1 MAASSGV
8 AAVCPSVPVRL
19 AVAAETSCVTVT
31 SVPLALPS
39 FLVALGVDGWPSS
52 SARACSP
59 ATTVVSW
66 YSADASAA
74 TSVAGA
80 TAVGSSARYSS
91 GVGDASAV
99 RRAVSTGAVRSSF
112 NAVGVS
118 GANVG
123 TVSSA
128 VGSSSLSAGRVTL
141 GWGGSWLLGPSP
153 ACSPPSL

>member
-39 FLVALGVDGWPSS
+39 FLVALGVDGWPPS

-80 TAVGSSARYSS
+80 TAVGSSARP
-91 GVGDASAV
+91 D
-99 RRAVSTGAVRSSF
+99 RW
-112 NAVGVS
+112 
-118 GANVG
+118 
-123 TVSSA
+123 
-128 VGSSSLSAGRVTL
+128 AGRMLTL
-141 GWGGSWLLGPSP
+141 RVR
-153 ACSPPSL
+153 

>member
-8 AAVCPSVPVRL
+8 AAVCPSVSVRL
-19 AVAAETSCVTVT
+19 VAAADTSYVTVT
-31 SVPLALPS
+31 SVPPALPS
-39 FLVALGVDGWPSS
+39 LLVALGVGGWPPS

-80 TAVGSSARYSS
+80 AAVGSSARCSS
-91 GVGDASAV
+91 GVGDASAI
-99 RRAVSTGAVRSSF
+99 RRAVSAAAVRSSF

-118 GANVG
+118 GADVG

-141 GWGGSWLLGPSP
+141 GWGGS
-153 ACSPPSL
+153 